1 MVVGGAGG
9 LHRKDTSLTSV
20 SSSSSTATS
29 NKMPL
34 PEIDLESKYAFYFH
48 KVTDFPQPIPFL
60 NVQKIYPSEVRQQAQ
75 AVQQQQQQ
83 RQ

>member
-1 MVVGGAGG
+1 
-9 LHRKDTSLTSV
+9 
-20 SSSSSTATS
+20 
-29 NKMPL
+29 MPL

-60 NVQKIYPSEVRQQAQ
+60 NVQKVYPSEVRQQAQ